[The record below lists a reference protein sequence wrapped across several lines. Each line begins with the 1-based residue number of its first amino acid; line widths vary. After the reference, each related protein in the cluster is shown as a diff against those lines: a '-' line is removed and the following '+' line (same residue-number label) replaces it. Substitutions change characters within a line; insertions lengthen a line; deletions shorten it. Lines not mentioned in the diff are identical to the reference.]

1 MRRFGPWRFAV
12 LCLLLGQPASAQVI
26 WDVPNIVVPK
36 PKFDRSVV
44 PSRANAWPRLDPGS
58 ALCRTEADLQRL
70 VASRRGQPGE
80 RPNCQ
85 LIQTPTAISIVKR
98 AGLGQTQVAL
108 TDQNGQDGWTDA
120 WLPERAPPY
129 AGKGVQI
136 K

>member
-1 MRRFGPWRFAV
+1 MRRSGPWRFV
-12 LCLLLGQPASAQVI
+12 ILCLAIAQPASAQVV

-36 PKFDRSVV
+36 PKFDRSTV
-44 PSRANAWPRLDPGS
+44 PSRANTWPRLDPG
-58 ALCRTEADLQRL
+58 AVLCKTEADLQRL

-85 LIQTPTAISIVKR
+85 LIQAPTAISIVKR
-98 AGLGQTQVAL
+98 AGLGETQVAL

-120 WLPERAPPY
+120 WLPERPLPY